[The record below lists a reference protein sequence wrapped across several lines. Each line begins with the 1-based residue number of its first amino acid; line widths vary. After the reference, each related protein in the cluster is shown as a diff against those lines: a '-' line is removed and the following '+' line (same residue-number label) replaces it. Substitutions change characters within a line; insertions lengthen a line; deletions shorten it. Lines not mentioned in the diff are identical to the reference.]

1 MIRSFV
7 LLIRPHQWIKNIII
21 FIPLISTQE
30 YKISSFLICLTGW
43 LIFSFISSCGYI
55 INDIFDKKNDQKHP
69 EKKNR
74 PIASGK
80 ISIKSS
86 LYLGGFLFLIS
97 ISLGIFLNTYF
108 TLMLI
113 LYLAFSILYSFLLK
127 KLMIIDLLVIS
138 YLFLFR
144 IISGSILIEVST
156 SIYLLLFSQL
166 FFFSLAGIKRIAEI
180 KVFEDDKKLP
190 GRAYKKINLNM
201 LNLIT
206 KISFTLSLITIIF
219 YIASNKAS
227 NIYINSNLLYL
238 MCPIISFWFLRMY
251 NLANKNKIHGDPII
265 FAIKDKIS
273 LFILIISAIIIYLS
287 V

>member
-30 YKISSFLICLTGW
+30 YKISSFLICLIGW

-144 IISGSILIEVST
+144 IISGSILIEVTT

-201 LNLIT
+201 LKIIT
-206 KISFTLSLITIIF
+206 TISFTLSVITIIF